1 MNEFTSPFL
10 AKNPLNEKQSLETK
24 YREFKA
30 KVSGKI
36 RRILGE
42 PEPVIKD
49 PENYNPPVEKL
60 KKTEY
65 TGQ

>member
-42 PEPVIKD
+42 A
-49 PENYNPPVEKL
+49 NPPPKKL
-60 KKTEY
+60 KNIEY

>member
-10 AKNPLNEKQSLETK
+10 AKNPLKEKQSLETK
-24 YREFKA
+24 FREFKA
-30 KVSGKI
+30 KVGGKI

-42 PEPVIKD
+42 P
-49 PENYNPPVEKL
+49 NPPPKKL
-60 KKTEY
+60 KNIEY

>member
-10 AKNPLNEKQSLETK
+10 AKNPLKETQSLQTK
-24 YREFKA
+24 FREFKA
-30 KVSGKI
+30 KVGGKI

-42 PEPVIKD
+42 P
-49 PENYNPPVEKL
+49 NPPPKKL
-60 KKTEY
+60 KNIEY

>member
-36 RRILGE
+36 RRIFGE
-42 PEPVIKD
+42 PND
-49 PENYNPPVEKL
+49 PPKKL
-60 KKTEY
+60 KNTEY

>member
-10 AKNPLNEKQSLETK
+10 AKNPLNEKQSIQTQF
-24 YREFKA
+24 RELKA
-30 KVSGKI
+30 KVGGKI

-42 PEPVIKD
+42 P
-49 PENYNPPVEKL
+49 NPPPKKL
-60 KKTEY
+60 KNTEY

>member
-30 KVSGKI
+30 KVGGKI
-36 RRILGE
+36 RRIFGE
-42 PEPVIKD
+42 P
-49 PENYNPPVEKL
+49 NPPPEKL
-60 KKTEY
+60 KETEY

>member
-30 KVSGKI
+30 KISGKI

-42 PEPVIKD
+42 PND
-49 PENYNPPVEKL
+49 PPKKL
-60 KKTEY
+60 KNTEY

>member
-10 AKNPLNEKQSLETK
+10 AKNPLNEKQSLQTK
-24 YREFKA
+24 FREFKA
-30 KVSGKI
+30 KVGGKI

-42 PEPVIKD
+42 P
-49 PENYNPPVEKL
+49 NPPPKKL
-60 KKTEY
+60 KNIEY

>member
-10 AKNPLNEKQSLETK
+10 AKNPLKEKQSLQTK
-24 YREFKA
+24 FREFKA
-30 KVSGKI
+30 KVGGKI

-42 PEPVIKD
+42 P
-49 PENYNPPVEKL
+49 NPPPKKL
-60 KKTEY
+60 KNIEY

>member
-1 MNEFTSPFL
+1 MNKFSSPFM
-10 AKNPLNEKQSLETK
+10 AKSPLNEKQSLETK

-42 PEPVIKD
+42 A
-49 PENYNPPVEKL
+49 NPPPKKL
-60 KKTEY
+60 KNIEY

>member
-1 MNEFTSPFL
+1 MNEFTSPFM
-10 AKNPLNEKQSLETK
+10 AKSPLNEKQSLETK

-42 PEPVIKD
+42 PND
-49 PENYNPPVEKL
+49 PPKKL
-60 KKTEY
+60 KNTEY

>member
-10 AKNPLNEKQSLETK
+10 AKSPLNEKQSLETK
-24 YREFKA
+24 YRKLKA
-30 KVSGKI
+30 KVGGKI

-42 PEPVIKD
+42 P
-49 PENYNPPVEKL
+49 NPPPKKL
-60 KKTEY
+60 KNIEY

>member
-10 AKNPLNEKQSLETK
+10 AKNPLKEKQSLQTK
-24 YREFKA
+24 FREFKA
-30 KVSGKI
+30 KVGGKI

-42 PEPVIKD
+42 PND
-49 PENYNPPVEKL
+49 PPKKL
-60 KKTEY
+60 KNTEY

>member
-42 PEPVIKD
+42 P
-49 PENYNPPVEKL
+49 NPPPKKL
-60 KKTEY
+60 KNTEY

>member
-42 PEPVIKD
+42 L
-49 PENYNPPVEKL
+49 NPPPKKL
-60 KKTEY
+60 KNTEY

>member
-1 MNEFTSPFL
+1 MNKFTSPFL

-30 KVSGKI
+30 KLSGKI

-42 PEPVIKD
+42 P
-49 PENYNPPVEKL
+49 NPPPKKL
-60 KKTEY
+60 KNIEY

>member
-1 MNEFTSPFL
+1 MNKFSSPFM
-10 AKNPLNEKQSLETK
+10 AKSPLNEKQSLETK
-24 YREFKA
+24 YRKLKA
-30 KVSGKI
+30 KVGGKI

-42 PEPVIKD
+42 P
-49 PENYNPPVEKL
+49 NPPPEKL

>member
-36 RRILGE
+36 RRILGK
-42 PEPVIKD
+42 PND
-49 PENYNPPVEKL
+49 PPKKL
-60 KKTEY
+60 KNTEY

>member
-42 PEPVIKD
+42 PND
-49 PENYNPPVEKL
+49 PPKKL
-60 KKTEY
+60 KNTEY

>member
-10 AKNPLNEKQSLETK
+10 AKNPLKEKQSIQTK
-24 YREFKA
+24 FREFKA
-30 KVSGKI
+30 KVGGKI

-49 PENYNPPVEKL
+49 PTNYNPPVEKL
-60 KKTEY
+60 KKTKK
-65 TGQ
+65 QK